1 VFAEDKNMNPKN
13 ESIEHDFSLEL
24 KSSRNLSRL
33 STSNEPSQ
41 GVLIEGTLGKHV
53 RAAFLESTILQV
65 EGETGV
71 LRLSI
76 RKDEIS
82 DQKEGAKEAS
92 EEA

>member
-1 VFAEDKNMNPKN
+1 MNSKE

-24 KSSRNLSRL
+24 KSNKNLARL
-33 STSNEPSQ
+33 STSNEPNQ

-53 RAAFLESTILQV
+53 RAAFLESTILEV
-65 EGETGV
+65 EGESGV

-82 DQKEGAKEAS
+82 FQKDDAKETS
-92 EEA
+92 KEA